1 MLKILRLL
9 LFLVML
15 SACAAPPTPTAVT
28 ALPAVTPTPTP
39 HCPAASATC
48 PASQLGLAVPTAGAK
63 AFGRLELGILTDGKW
78 ANPFDPAQVDLQVR
92 FTGPDGKSSQVP
104 AFWYQDFDPTTLAP
118 QGGGGWRARFTPT
131 QAGAWQ
137 AQALLAQ
144 GNLTSAPVTI
154 IVAADPQAKGF
165 VQLNPANS
173 HYFGFADGSS
183 FVPIGLNLAWADSLT
198 QTVPEYT
205 RWLGSLSQNGGN
217 LARVWMASWSLGI
230 EWKDTGLGDYSKRQ
244 EQAWLLDQVFNLAE
258 QDNVYILLSLLNH
271 GVFSTSV
278 NPEWGDN
285 PYNTA
290 NGGML
295 SEPTAFVTDPAA
307 RAMFER
313 RVRYIAARWGYSTHL
328 FAWEWW
334 NEVNFTGIADET
346 LQPWTADMTRYLQRF
361 DPYGH
366 LVTTSFSEGRRDP
379 LWKTPEVSFMQQ
391 HDYSNLDPAV
401 EFADALSAFR
411 KISPNKPLLM
421 GEHGLNATG
430 EPANVSQEAAKVHF
444 HNGLWAAPFTGW
456 AGPALAWNWND
467 FVDPQGLWPQYK
479 ALATFLAGEDLAPL
493 KAGKAGVSDKA
504 AIALSLQNTT
514 HALIWVRSQ
523 EFEIAR
529 AILGYE
535 KAKGAGP
542 ALPDWTFTP
551 STLSGLAITV
561 SGLTDGPYMARWFDP
576 QTGQWLAQT
585 SVTSAGGKL
594 TLTVPDFSRD
604 LALQIKQ

>member
-1 MLKILRLL
+1 MLKILRGLL
-9 LFLVML
+9 LLVMVG
-15 SACAAPPTPTAVT
+15 ACAAPPTTAPVTAV
-28 ALPAVTPTPTP
+28 PAATPTP
-39 HCPAASATC
+39 HCPATSATC
-48 PASQLGLAVPTAGAK
+48 PATQLSLAVPTAGAK

-78 ANPFDPAQVDLQVR
+78 ANPFDPAEVDLQVR
-92 FTGPDGKSSQVP
+92 FTGPDGKSVQVP
-104 AFWYQDFDPTTLAP
+104 AFWYQDFDPATLAP
-118 QGGGGWRARFTPT
+118 QGSGGWRDRFTPT

-137 AQALLAQ
+137 AQAVLAQ
-144 GNLTSAPVTI
+144 GSLTSAPVTI
-154 IVAADPQAKGF
+154 AVTADPSAKGF
-165 VQLNPANS
+165 VQISRTNA

-183 FVPIGLNLAWADSLT
+183 FLPIGLNVAWADSLT

-230 EWKDTGLGDYSKRQ
+230 EWKDTGLGDYRKRQ

-271 GVFSTSV
+271 GAFSTSV

-295 SEPTAFVTDPAA
+295 SEPTAFVTDPTA
-307 RAMFER
+307 RAMFQR

-334 NEVNFTGIADET
+334 NEVNFTGISDET
-346 LQPWTADMTRYLQRF
+346 LQPWMADMTHYLQQF

-366 LVTTSFSEGRRDP
+366 LVTSSFSEGRRDP
-379 LWKTPEVSFMQQ
+379 LWQAPEVSFMQQ

-421 GEHGLNATG
+421 GEHGLSAIG
-430 EPANVSQEAAKVHF
+430 EPANVDREAAKVHF

-456 AGPALAWNWND
+456 AGSALAWNWND
-467 FVDPQGLWPQYK
+467 FVDPAGLWPQYK
-479 ALATFLAGEDLAPL
+479 ALATFFAGEDLAPL
-493 KAGKAGVSDKA
+493 KPGKAVMSDKT
-504 AIALSLQNTT
+504 AIALSLQNAT
-514 HALIWVRSQ
+514 HALVWVRSQ
-523 EFEIAR
+523 EFEEAR

-542 ALPDWTFTP
+542 ALPDWTFAP
-551 STLSGLAITV
+551 PVLSALTLTV
-561 SGLTDGPYMARWFDP
+561 SGLNDGPYTARWFDP
-576 QTGQWLAQT
+576 QTGRWQAQT
-585 SVTSAGGKL
+585 SAPSADGKL
-594 TLTVPDFSRD
+594 VLAVPDFSRD